1 MDEIV
6 FDDLTCREPKRL
18 RRPDA
23 DPLLACLAFRVPA
36 ADDLPI
42 FLDHRA
48 AIAVERHTLSDTTVE
63 LGGVLLGHEAVDD
76 RTGAP
81 FVWIVRSL
89 EARHYA
95 NTEAS
100 FTYTHDS
107 WAEIRQARERSF
119 PDLDIV
125 GWYHTHPDFGI
136 FLSGHDQFLH
146 RHFFGQPLQVAYVV
160 DPIRGERGFFY
171 RRADELARVGGFHLV
186 GSKGERQAL
195 ARSANDLEG
204 IANVETSGVLS
215 PLLEAKLIAMLSRP
229 PSADPSGPGRQVVQL
244 ASALA
249 VLFGLLTGT
258 LLIAAVAWIRL
269 GGIDLKLADQANALA
284 AIRADV
290 ASTASAQRLAMDAL
304 AATSGPEV
312 AARYE
317 RAARERDVARA
328 KLSDQRAAGD
338 ALAEQYAR
346 VRDELNNLR
355 GASVAASKRIVALEG
370 EADSLRA
377 QVQEA
382 GGDQKQ
388 PVADP
393 PGGIWRSL
401 ILPYGGW
408 VMTAILGV
416 ALVLAR
422 SQPTSPAPPIGD
434 SQP

>member
-23 DPLLACLAFRVPA
+23 DPQLACLAFRVPA

-42 FLDHRA
+42 FLNHRV
-48 AIAVERHTLSDTTVE
+48 AIAMERHTLSDTTVE

-81 FVWIVRSL
+81 FVWIVGSL
-89 EARHYA
+89 EAKHYA

-160 DPIRGERGFFY
+160 DPIRGERGFFHW
-171 RRADELARVGGFHLV
+171 RADELARVDGFHLV
-186 GSKGERQAL
+186 GSTGERQAL

-204 IANVETSGVLS
+204 IPNSESLGAFS

-229 PSADPSGPGRQVVQL
+229 APTSNPSQPS
-244 ASALA
+244 SAQAIAIAALI
-249 VLFGLLTGT
+249 GLLAGT
-258 LLIAAVAWIRL
+258 LLVAGAVWLGKLDRRL
-269 GGIDLKLADQANALA
+269 AEDSDALA

-290 ASTASAQRLAMDAL
+290 TSAASGQRLAMDVL
-304 AATSGPEV
+304 AATAGPDI
-312 AARYE
+312 AGRYE
-317 RAARERDVARA
+317 QAARERDEARA
-328 KLSDQRAAGD
+328 RLSDQRAAGD

-346 VRDELNNLR
+346 IRNELTKLR
-355 GASVAASKRIVALEG
+355 SESDAASKRIIALES
-370 EADSLRA
+370 EADSLRSQSPQGGGA
-377 QVQEA
+377 QNQSV
-382 GGDQKQ
+382 
-388 PVADP
+388 PVPTAT
-393 PGGIWRSL
+393 IWQSTL
-401 ILPYGGW
+401 LPYGGW
-408 VMTAILGV
+408 VAAAILGV
-416 ALVLAR
+416 ALMIAR
-422 SQPTSPAPPIGD
+422 THPTPPAPPLTE
-434 SQP
+434 SNS